1 MREPDATDY
10 SYSES
15 DDDGKSDMDNVNVDA
30 NDVTDG
36 NYMVFYF

>member
-15 DDDGKSDMDNVNVDA
+15 DDDGESDMDNVNVDA